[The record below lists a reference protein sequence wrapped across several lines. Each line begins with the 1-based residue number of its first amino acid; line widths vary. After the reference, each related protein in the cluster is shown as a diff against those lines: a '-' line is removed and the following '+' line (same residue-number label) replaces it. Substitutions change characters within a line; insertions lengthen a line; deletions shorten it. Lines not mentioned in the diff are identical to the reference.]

1 MEFIYVVIATIISE
15 ELVINTQK
23 VLEKIHSLKSPE
35 YKSAN
40 YDSYLIH
47 LKKTIYKWRQSLSEL
62 WLLRLKLF
70 NMIHRNEITLKS
82 AVGPQV
88 SKSPREQ

>member
-35 YKSAN
+35 YKSTN
-40 YDSYLIH
+40 YDIH
-47 LKKTIYKWRQSLSEL
+47 LKTIQMTSV
-62 WLLRLKLF
+62 
-70 NMIHRNEITLKS
+70 T
-82 AVGPQV
+82 
-88 SKSPREQ
+88 